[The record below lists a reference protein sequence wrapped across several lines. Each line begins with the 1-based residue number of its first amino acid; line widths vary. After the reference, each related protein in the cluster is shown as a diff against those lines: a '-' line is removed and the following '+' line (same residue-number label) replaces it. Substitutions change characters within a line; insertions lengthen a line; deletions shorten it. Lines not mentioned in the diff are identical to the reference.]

1 MALQGQVSGHILIV
15 DDDSELGEMLTVG
28 LRLRGLT
35 CEFVAGATEAL
46 ERIASTDFDVVVTDM
61 NMPVMG
67 GLELCRGIADRRPD
81 VPVIVMTAYGSF
93 DAAVEAIR
101 SGAYDFVTKPFDLDV
116 VALSIERAIRH
127 RHLRDEVRRLRLAI
141 SESQHFEDVVGPSR
155 AMQSVFDLL
164 TRLSDSNATVMVSGE
179 SGTGKEIVARALHKR
194 SRRSEGPFIAINC
207 AAVPEN
213 LLESELFGHVR
224 GAFTDAKTA
233 RVGLMTQA
241 HNGTLFLDEIGDM
254 PLGLQP
260 KLLRAIEERV
270 VRPVGGNQD
279 IPFDVRII
287 VATHRDL
294 ETLIESGRFREDLY
308 YRINVVHVTLP
319 PLRARGGDILQ
330 LAQVFLDRCA
340 AQAGKDVRGISAQAA
355 DKLLAYDWPGN
366 VRELRNAME
375 RAVALTRYDTLA
387 VEDLPDKIRSHQAS
401 HVIVAGQDPSELV
414 TLEEVELRYIARVLQ
429 VAGGNKSLAAQIL
442 GLDRKTLY
450 RKLNILSGGA
460 TTPPPKREGSA

>member
-1 MALQGQVSGHILIV
+1 MSGHILIV
-15 DDDSELGEMLTVG
+15 DDDPELGEMLAVG

-46 ERIASTDFDVVVTDM
+46 ERIASDDFDAVMTDM

-67 GLELCRGIADRRPD
+67 GLELCRGIGDRRPD

-141 SESQHFEDVVGPSR
+141 SESQHFENVIGSSR
-155 AMQSVFDLL
+155 AMQGVYDLL
-164 TRLSDSNATVMVSGE
+164 TRLSDSDATVMVSGE

-213 LLESELFGHVR
+213 LLERELFGHVR
-224 GAFTDAKTA
+224 GALT
-233 RVGLMTQA
+233 
-241 HNGTLFLDEIGDM
+241 
-254 PLGLQP
+254 
-260 KLLRAIEERV
+260 
-270 VRPVGGNQD
+270 
-279 IPFDVRII
+279 
-287 VATHRDL
+287 
-294 ETLIESGRFREDLY
+294 
-308 YRINVVHVTLP
+308 
-319 PLRARGGDILQ
+319 
-330 LAQVFLDRCA
+330 
-340 AQAGKDVRGISAQAA
+340 
-355 DKLLAYDWPGN
+355 

-387 VEDLPDKIRSHQAS
+387 VEDLPDKIRGHQAS

-414 TLEEVELRYIARVLQ
+414 TLEEVELRNIARVMQ

-450 RKLNILSGGA
+450 RKLNILSGGCFTRA
-460 TTPPPKREGSA
+460 PEREGNA